1 MLIFIIMFSKIEW
14 ISELYIHRI
23 LYSQDNNAKPN
34 EWIEKIKQ
42 IFVIKNLLK
51 LIKIVFCLI
60 ITLASLVASFSLY
73 QFYLYWKLCLKKI
86 DLSMIPIELK
96 EYGKN
101 NSYSM
106 SEFNWCDKFMP
117 FSYTDV
123 QSKYWNVGFLKYWQL
138 RQIPN
143 FILATP
149 VLLISIFA
157 IKSSTKS
164 IKKNYLMIIFGLKDG
179 RMKKFDEAFN
189 PLFGE
194 YQHHLFVFTV
204 HLTILTI
211 SASFFMHVQVSFIF
225 EE

>member
-1 MLIFIIMFSKIEW
+1 MV
-14 ISELYIHRI
+14 
-23 LYSQDNNAKPN
+23 
-34 EWIEKIKQ
+34 IKQ
-42 IFVIKNLLK
+42 IFVKKNLLK
-51 LIKIVFCLI
+51 LIKIVLCLI

-157 IKSSTKS
+157 IKSSSKS
-164 IKKNYLMIIFGLKDG
+164 IKKNYLMIIFGLKDE
-179 RMKKFDEAFN
+179 RTKKLDDEGFKQ
-189 PLFGE
+189 LFGE
-194 YQHHLFVFTV
+194 YQHNLFVFTV

-211 SASFFMHVQVSFIF
+211 SALFFMHVQVSFISK
-225 EE
+225 E